1 MSDQA
6 ANYSTTDR
14 STWAANFFS
23 RLNRYRNLVR
33 RRWWVVILI
42 VVIAVGVEG
51 ALIWFTPPIF
61 SSTGRMI
68 VGIKL
73 QIQEGSM
80 YNEEMANFIGTQAA
94 LMQSGTVLS
103 RAQARVAA
111 QKPDAATQKNQVSMN
126 VTVIPKTTIFV
137 LRATGEDPQYV
148 QQFLQAAMEE
158 YINFK
163 KEMRAQTSDTTLAGL
178 TEEILRLE
186 REARKAD
193 EELSAY
199 QATNSI
205 VMMEEQGN
213 TTGKRLASLT
223 QRLAETRSE
232 YDLLQSLTA
241 EMVMEP
247 PAQPKTSTPAN
258 SESGDEVEKTS
269 LMRPSTARNNEFF
282 MAKQQITML
291 KAELASLSRFLR
303 PKHPKI
309 VALNGE
315 IVRRQQLMQIYLAEG
330 QEELQ
335 NRKRALLIGIQS
347 LEKDVKECDALNL
360 EIGRKMADY
369 QRLKSASA
377 RVQATYLRLQQ
388 TMQTLDVNKQITPE
402 GVTVMERATAAQP
415 SRAELSR
422 SLLMAS
428 LVGLG
433 ISIAILLLL
442 DKLDDRLNSFTE
454 LEQSFDETVLGQIPR
469 EKAGKRRRSISL
481 LQADDPRHSF
491 VEAYRNLRSSL
502 LYLSVEGERPRTLI
516 VTSSIPNDGKSMT
529 AANLA
534 ITMASA
540 GSQVLLVDGDLRKG
554 VLDGRF
560 GLPSEPGFSEVL
572 SKGVNW
578 MTTVQPTQVPNL
590 FLLPRGATTHKS
602 AELFLGPVMGAFLKE
617 TAAKYDYVIFDTAPV
632 MAADDVTSM
641 APRVDGVVFVIRAE
655 HTSGRVARSA
665 LDLLYQRQARIC
677 GIVFNGVRARTG
689 DYYYYYKYKDY
700 YRKYPT
706 SAAAKTT

>member
-6 ANYSTTDR
+6 AGYSTTDR

-23 RLNRYRNLVR
+23 RLNRYRNLLR
-33 RRWWVVILI
+33 RRWWVIILI
-42 VVIAVGVEG
+42 VAIAVGVEG
-51 ALIWFTPPIF
+51 ALIWFTPPVF

-73 QIQEGSM
+73 QIQEGSV

-94 LMQSGTVLS
+94 LMQSGTVLG
-103 RAQARVAA
+103 RAQNRVAA
-111 QKPDAATQKNQVSMN
+111 QKPDSATQKNEASLN

-137 LRATGEDPQYV
+137 LRATGEDPQFV
-148 QQFLQAAMEE
+148 QSFLQAAMEE

-178 TEEILRLE
+178 TEEILRME
-186 REARKAD
+186 REVRKAD

-199 QATNSI
+199 QSTNSV

-213 TTGKRLASLT
+213 NAGKRLAMLS

-232 YDLLQSLTA
+232 YELLQSLTA
-241 EMVMEP
+241 EMAMDP
-247 PAQPKTSTPAN
+247 QSQPKLATSGAEA
-258 SESGDEVEKTS
+258 SEGVGKAPLMQSSGT
-269 LMRPSTARNNEFF
+269 RNAEYFQ
-282 MAKQQITML
+282 AKQQITML
-291 KAELASLSRFLR
+291 KAELSSLSRFLR

-309 VALNGE
+309 AALNSE
-315 IVRRQQLMQIYLAEG
+315 IARKLQLMEIFRADSREDLD
-330 QEELQ
+330 
-335 NRKRALLIGIQS
+335 NRKRSLLITIQN
-347 LEKDVKECDALNL
+347 LEKDVKESDAQNL
-360 EIGRKMADY
+360 EISRKMADY
-369 QRLKSASA
+369 QRLKASSA
-377 RVQATYLRLQQ
+377 RVLATYTRLLQ
-388 TMQTLDVNKQITPE
+388 TMQTLDTNKQITPE
-402 GVTVMERATAAQP
+402 SVTIMERATAAQP
-415 SRAELSR
+415 SRPELSK
-422 SLLMAS
+422 S
-428 LVGLG
+428 LVIAALVGFAV
-433 ISIAILLLL
+433 SVAILLLL
-442 DKLDDRLNSFTE
+442 DRLDDRLNSFTE

-469 EKAGKRRRSISL
+469 EKAGKRRRSVSL

-502 LYLSVEGERPRTLI
+502 LYLSVEGERPRTLL

-572 SKGVNW
+572 SKGFKWVDA
-578 MTTVQPTQVPNL
+578 VQPTQVPNL

-602 AELFLGPVMGAFLKE
+602 AELFLGPVMGTFLKE

-665 LDLLYQRQARIC
+665 LDLLYQRQSRIC

-706 SAAAKTT
+706 SAAVKTT

>member
-1 MSDQA
+1 MSDQGSG
-6 ANYSTTDR
+6 YSTTDR

-23 RLNRYRNLVR
+23 KLNRYRNLLR

-42 VVIAVGVEG
+42 VAIAVGVEG

-73 QIQEGSM
+73 QIQEGSV

-94 LMQSGTVLS
+94 LMQSGTVLT
-103 RAQARVAA
+103 RAQTRVSA
-111 QKPDAATQKNQVSMN
+111 QKPEATTQKNQVSMN

-186 REARKAD
+186 RETRKAD

-199 QATNSI
+199 QSTNSI

-213 TTGKRLASLT
+213 TTGKRLAALT

-241 EMVMEP
+241 EMAMESQ
-247 PAQPKTSTPAN
+247 AQPKTTNSAPEGGEGAGKGPPMQPSAARN
-258 SESGDEVEKTS
+258 SE
-269 LMRPSTARNNEFF
+269 FF
-282 MAKQQITML
+282 QAKQQITML
-291 KAELASLSRFLR
+291 KAELANLSRFLR

-309 VALNGE
+309 AALNSE
-315 IVRRQQLMQIYLAEG
+315 IVRKQQLMGIYLAEG

-347 LEKDVKECDALNL
+347 LERDVKESDALNL

-369 QRLKSASA
+369 QRLKAASA

-402 GVTVMERATAAQP
+402 GVTIMERATAAQP

-428 LVGLG
+428 LVGLV

-502 LYLSVEGERPRTLI
+502 LYLSVEGERPRTLL

-602 AELFLGPVMGAFLKE
+602 AELFLGPVMGTFLKE

-665 LDLLYQRQARIC
+665 LDLLYQRQSRIC

>member
-1 MSDQA
+1 MSDQGSG
-6 ANYSTTDR
+6 YSTTDR
-14 STWAANFFS
+14 SSWAANFFS
-23 RLNRYRNLVR
+23 RLNRYRNLLR

-42 VVIAVGVEG
+42 VAIAVGVEG

-103 RAQARVAA
+103 RAQTRVSA
-111 QKPDAATQKNQVSMN
+111 QKPDAATQKNLVSMN

-163 KEMRAQTSDTTLAGL
+163 KEMRAETSDKTLAGL
-178 TEEILRLE
+178 TDEILRLE

-199 QATNSI
+199 QSTNSI
-205 VMMEEQGN
+205 VMIEEQGN

-241 EMVMEP
+241 EMAMDP
-247 PAQPKTSTPAN
+247 QTQTKATTTTP
-258 SESGDEVEKTS
+258 ESGEGAGKAAT
-269 LMRPSTARNNEFF
+269 MQPSAARNTEFF
-282 MAKQQITML
+282 QAKQQITML

-315 IVRRQQLMQIYLAEG
+315 IVRKLQLMQIYLAEG

-335 NRKRALLIGIQS
+335 NRKRALLIGIQN
-347 LEKDVKECDALNL
+347 LEKDVKESDALNL

-369 QRLKSASA
+369 QRLKATAA

-388 TMQTLDVNKQITPE
+388 TMQTLDVNKQITQE

-422 SLLMAS
+422 SLMLAS
-428 LVGLG
+428 LVGLA

-502 LYLSVEGERPRTLI
+502 LYLSVEGERPRTLL

-578 MTTVQPTQVPNL
+578 MTAVQPTQVPNL

-602 AELFLGPVMGAFLKE
+602 AELFLGPVMGTFLKE

-665 LDLLYQRQARIC
+665 LDLLYQRQSRIC

>member
-1 MSDQA
+1 MSDQSA
-6 ANYSTTDR
+6 SHSTTDR

-23 RLNRYRNLVR
+23 RLNRYRNLLR
-33 RRWWVVILI
+33 RRWWVIILI
-42 VVIAVGVEG
+42 VALAVGVEG

-61 SSTGRMI
+61 FSIGRMI

-94 LMQSGTVLS
+94 LMQSGTVLG
-103 RAQARVAA
+103 RAQNRVSAR
-111 QKPDAATQKNQVSMN
+111 KPDAATQNNQVSMN

-186 REARKAD
+186 KEARNSD
-193 EELSAY
+193 EALSAY

-213 TTGKRLASLT
+213 TTGKRLAVLT

-232 YDLLQSLTA
+232 YELLQSLTA
-241 EMVMEP
+241 ETAMDP
-247 PAQPKTSTPAN
+247 QSQPKTSTTSAP
-258 SESGDEVEKTS
+258 ESGEGGGKVP
-269 LMRPSTARNNEFF
+269 LMQPTAARSSEYFQ
-282 MAKQQITML
+282 AKQQIAML
-291 KAELASLSRFLR
+291 KAELVNLSRFLR

-309 VALNGE
+309 EALNGE
-315 IVRRQQLMQIYLAEG
+315 ITRKEQLLDIYRADSREALDS
-330 QEELQ
+330 
-335 NRKRALLIGIQS
+335 RKRALLITIQN
-347 LEKDVKECDALNL
+347 LEKDVKESDTLNL

-369 QRLKSASA
+369 QRLKATAS
-377 RVQATYLRLQQ
+377 RVQSTYLRLQQ

-402 GVTVMERATAAQP
+402 GVTIMERATAAQP

-442 DKLDDRLNSFTE
+442 DRLDDRLNSFTE

-469 EKAGKRRRSISL
+469 EKAGKRRRSVTL

-502 LYLSVEGERPRTLI
+502 LYLSVEGERPRTLL

-572 SKGVNW
+572 SKGFNW
-578 MTTVQPTQVPNL
+578 VEAVQPTQVPNL

-665 LDLLYQRQARIC
+665 LDLLYQRQSRIC

-706 SAAAKTT
+706 SAAVKTT